1 MTNSALIQGG
11 HSNLPASTMVKKY
24 IKPAICIVTVQQ
36 RMGLLAGSLLLH
48 NEVSTVQLS
57 RESFYWDDEEDMD

>member
-24 IKPAICIVTVQQ
+24 IKPAIRIVTMQEQ
-36 RMGLLAGSLLLH
+36 MNLLAGSLLLYD
-48 NEVSTVQLS
+48 EVSTVQLS